1 MLGPAASGEICHGP
15 AARCI
20 MQQQSNN
27 EPCNAIILAP
37 PYVAPT
43 STAPSELFS
52 SVRLPMPEATNVGV
66 RTKNNVSGSLCLL
79 CFLCPF
85 CSCSCLYSLLSI
97 LSAQF
102 LHGLVVRR
110 NYPKPLLTCERPH
123 PHPGVA
129 PQPLYP
135 IPITYRAALPS
146 IVSPARHPD
155 SVLA

>member
-66 RTKNNVSGSLCLL
+66 RTKEQCLGIPL
-79 CFLCPF
+79 LVVLPMPLLLLLLFVLLAFHPF
-85 CSCSCLYSLLSI
+85 C
-97 LSAQF
+97 
-102 LHGLVVRR
+102 
-110 NYPKPLLTCERPH
+110 
-123 PHPGVA
+123 
-129 PQPLYP
+129 P
-135 IPITYRAALPS
+135 IPAWSRRSSQLPEAP
-146 IVSPARHPD
+146 VD
-155 SVLA
+155 M